1 MLMTATPVNKNPY
14 EKHSCLQYS
23 QSHILV
29 EVERLVNMIIQ
40 AYTLKKHLT
49 AINQGEPLFTEVF
62 YQQLLC
68 SLPRYLGVYQPHYRY
83 SEHYEALIHACY
95 QVGVIGDYD
104 GMAYIYPSDVY
115 QMYPLVQH
123 IAKYSSTLSFRRKES
138 DRSYRQQENFQR
150 IVNFAYNMH
159 QQYARLLVCRVDL
172 GYLYTHQSL
181 VTIDTLTLQL
191 ELFCRSMSYRQGLL
205 ENLKG
210 YIWAIEQGVDKGY
223 HIHLMLYFDGRCHQK
238 GWYMSDQVG
247 QLWQTITG
255 EGGSYF
261 NCHNNKAEYVAK
273 NIYGLDMVSRN
284 DAQACTNAINVAAYL
299 ARPDKKDQFLRC
311 KPLHF
316 RALGMTQLNHS
327 CIASDNYCLC

>member
-1 MLMTATPVNKNPY
+1 MLITATPVNKNPFDEY
-14 EKHSCLQYS
+14 SGLQYS

-29 EVERLVNMIIQ
+29 EVERLVNMITN
-40 AYTLKKHLT
+40 AYTLKKHVK

-95 QVGVIGDYD
+95 QVGIMGDYE
-104 GMAYIYPSDVY
+104 GIAYIYPADVY
-115 QMYPLVQH
+115 QMHPLVQH
-123 IAKYSSTLSFRRKES
+123 IAKFSSTLSFRRKES
-138 DRSYRQQENFQR
+138 DRSYRQQQNYQR
-150 IVNFAYNMH
+150 IVSFAYNMH

-172 GYLYTHQSL
+172 GYLYSHQGL
-181 VTIDTLTLQL
+181 VTVDTLMFHLQSMCSL
-191 ELFCRSMSYRQGLL
+191 MSYRQGLF

-223 HIHLMLYFDGRCHQK
+223 HIHLMLYFDGRCHQN

-255 EGGSYF
+255 ESGFYF
-261 NCHNNKAEYVAK
+261 NCHSNKAEYVAK
-273 NIYGLDMVSRN
+273 NIYGLDMVFRD
-284 DAQACTNAINVAAYL
+284 DAHACSNAINVAGYL
-299 ARPDKKDQFLRC
+299 ARPDKTDQFLRC
-311 KPLHF
+311 KPRHS
-316 RALGMTQLNHS
+316 RALGMAQLVS
-327 CIASDNYCLC
+327 